1 MAHPAPRRWYPITF
15 TVAALVLLPLSVL
28 LLSWLEIDREIW
40 SHLWDT
46 QLPRLLG
53 NTLTLVLGVGI
64 GVTLLGVS
72 LAWLTSLCE
81 FPGRRWL
88 DWALM
93 LPFAIPAYVLAFV
106 FVGLLDFAGPVQ
118 SLLREWFGSGLRLP
132 RVRSTGGVILVL
144 VLVFYPYVYLLARSA
159 FIAQGKGLMEAARVL
174 GLSPWQAFLR
184 VALPMAR
191 PAIGAGLAL
200 AVMETLADFGAVSV
214 FNFDTF
220 TTAIYKTWYGFYSL
234 SSAAQLASL
243 LLLGVCLVL
252 LGERHTRGRAKAAS
266 ERPRGAP
273 LYRLRGARA
282 LAASAWCGLVFLCAF
297 VIPVAQLVVWFWRQG
312 RFDLDERYWDLIGH
326 TLTLGGI
333 AALATVAVAL
343 LLAFA
348 VRLAPTR
355 AIRGAVGLGNLGYA
369 LPGSVLAVSIM
380 LAFSWLDN
388 HWVIPLSSALGGAGK
403 PLLLGGIA
411 ALATVAVAL
420 LLAFAVRLA
429 PTRAIRGAVGLG
441 NLGYALPGS
450 VLAVSIMLAFSWLDN
465 HWVIPLSSALGG
477 AGKPLLLGSL
487 FALLLAYLI
496 RFMAVAYGPLES
508 GLARIRPSL
517 PEASRSLGVG
527 GPLLFLRVYLPLL
540 LPASLSAALLVFVD
554 VLKEMPATLLMRPF
568 GWDTL
573 AVRIF
578 EMTSEGEWARASLPA
593 LTLVLVGLL
602 PVVGLIRRSAHHSDR

>member
-40 SHLWDT
+40 IHLWDT

-53 NTLTLVLGVGI
+53 NTLTLVLGVGV

-252 LGERHTRGRAKAAS
+252 LGERRTRGKARAAS

-297 VIPVAQLVVWFWRQG
+297 VIPVAQLAVWFWRQG

-326 TLTLGGI
+326 TLALGAG

-355 AIRGAVGLGNLGYA
+355 GIRGAVGLGNLGYA

-388 HWVIPLSSALGGAGK
+388 HWVIPLS
-403 PLLLGGIA
+403 
-411 ALATVAVAL
+411 TV
-420 LLAFAVRLA
+420 F
-429 PTRAIRGAVGLG
+429 
-441 NLGYALPGS
+441 
-450 VLAVSIMLAFSWLDN
+450 
-465 HWVIPLSSALGG
+465 GG

-602 PVVGLIRRSAHHSDR
+602 PVVGLIRRSAHHSDRRAQ

>member
-1 MAHPAPRRWYPITF
+1 MAHSAQRRWYLPVF
-15 TVAALVLLPLSVL
+15 AVASLVLLPLSVL
-28 LLSWLEIDREIW
+28 LLSWQSIDLQIW

-53 NTLTLVLGVGI
+53 NTLTLVLGVGT

-118 SLLREWFGSGLRLP
+118 TLLREWFGSGLRLP

-159 FIAQGKGLMEAARVL
+159 FLAQGKGLMEAARVL
-174 GLSPWQAFLR
+174 GQSPWQAFWR

-191 PAIGAGLAL
+191 PAIGAGVALAL
-200 AVMETLADFGAVSV
+200 METLADFGAVAV

-220 TTAIYKTWYGFYSL
+220 TTAIYKTWYGFFSL

-243 LLLGVCLVL
+243 LLLAVMLVL
-252 LGERHTRGRAKAAS
+252 YGERRARGAVRTGN
-266 ERPRGAP
+266 ERPRGQA
-273 LYRLRGARA
+273 LYQLRGIKA
-282 LAASAWCGLVFLCAF
+282 LAASAWCLLVFACAF
-297 VIPVAQLVVWFWRQG
+297 VIPLLQLLAWFWQRG
-312 RFDLDERYWDLIGH
+312 RFDLDERYTGLILH
-326 TLTLGGI
+326 SLYLGVM
-333 AALATVAVAL
+333 AALITVGVAL

-348 VRLAPTR
+348 RRLAPTR
-355 AIRGAVGLGNLGYA
+355 AIRSGVSLANLGYA

-380 LAFSWLDN
+380 LAFSYLDR
-388 HWVIPLSSALGGAGK
+388 VL
-403 PLLLGGIA
+403 
-411 ALATVAVAL
+411 VM
-420 LLAFAVRLA
+420 RL
-429 PTRAIRGAVGLG
+429 
-441 NLGYALPGS
+441 
-450 VLAVSIMLAFSWLDN
+450 
-465 HWVIPLSSALGG
+465 LGG

-487 FALLLAYLI
+487 AALLLAYLV
-496 RFMAVAYGPLES
+496 RFIAVAYGPLENS
-508 GLARIRPSL
+508 LARIRPAL
-517 PEASRSLGVG
+517 PEAARSLGVS
-527 GPLLFLRVYLPLL
+527 GPLLFCKVYLPLL
-540 LPASLSAALLVFVD
+540 LPGVLSGALLVFVD

-593 LTLVLVGLL
+593 LMLVLVGLL
-602 PVVGLIRRSAHHSDR
+602 PVIGLIRRSAYRIG

>member
-1 MAHPAPRRWYPITF
+1 MHQRRWYLP
-15 TVAALVLLPLSVL
+15 VYAMAALVLLPLSVL
-28 LLSWLEIDREIW
+28 LLSWQSIDASIW
-40 SHLWDT
+40 EHLWAT

-53 NTLTLVLGVGI
+53 NTLTLLLGVGV

-72 LAWLTSLCE
+72 LAWLTSLCQ

-118 SLLREWFGSGLRLP
+118 TLLREGFGSGLRLP
-132 RVRSTGGVILVL
+132 RVRSTGGVIIVL
-144 VLVFYPYVYLLARSA
+144 VLVFYPYVYLLARTA
-159 FIAQGKGLMEAARVL
+159 FLAQGRGLMEAARVL
-174 GLSPWQAFLR
+174 GQTPWQAFWR

-191 PAIGAGLAL
+191 PAIGAGIAL
-200 AVMETLADFGAVSV
+200 AMMETLADFGAVAV

-220 TTAIYKTWYGFYSL
+220 TTAIYKTWYGFFSL

-243 LLLGVCLVL
+243 LLIAVVLVL
-252 LGERHTRGRAKAAS
+252 YGER
-266 ERPRGAP
+266 
-273 LYRLRGARA
+273 RLRGAAHAGSERVRGQMLYRLHGWRA
-282 LAASAWCGLVFLCAF
+282 AAATTWCGLVFTCAF
-297 VIPVAQLVVWFWRQG
+297 VVPVLQLIVWCWQRG
-312 RFDLDERYWDLIGH
+312 RFDLDERYGGLILH
-326 TLTLGGI
+326 TLYLGGL
-333 AALATVAVAL
+333 AALVTVTLAL

-348 VRLAPTR
+348 RRLVPTR
-355 AIRGAVGLGNLGYA
+355 GIGVGVGLANLGYA

-380 LAFSWLDN
+380 LAFSYLDKAL
-388 HWVIPLSSALGGAGK
+388 VIPVAG
-403 PLLLGGIA
+403 
-411 ALATVAVAL
+411 
-420 LLAFAVRLA
+420 R
-429 PTRAIRGAVGLG
+429 
-441 NLGYALPGS
+441 
-450 VLAVSIMLAFSWLDN
+450 
-465 HWVIPLSSALGG
+465 
-477 AGKPLLLGSL
+477 PLLLGSL
-487 FALLLAYLI
+487 TALLLAYLV

-508 GLARIRPSL
+508 SLAKIRPSL

-527 GPLLFLRVYLPLL
+527 GARLFGRVYLPLL
-540 LPASLSAALLVFVD
+540 LPGALSAALLVFVD

-602 PVVGLIRRSAHHSDR
+602 PVIGLIRRSARRIGQTS